1 QHGIAHRAC
10 FGIADRSAPRF
21 GRLVFRLIHVAPFYC
36 SIYYRTNCYSN
47 NRTIG
52 GTIRAETVE
61 RAAGRL
67 TDAKGGVMVSAMFS
81 SVVKIY
87 RHARLLNDFASSEAV
102 FVMPDAT
109 SLSAML
115 I

>member
-1 QHGIAHRAC
+1 
-10 FGIADRSAPRF
+10 
-21 GRLVFRLIHVAPFYC
+21 
-36 SIYYRTNCYSN
+36 
-47 NRTIG
+47 
-52 GTIRAETVE
+52 
-61 RAAGRL
+61 
-67 TDAKGGVMVSAMFS
+67 MVSAMFS